1 MGDRSER
8 VQTNIDI
15 KASNRELSGLS
26 ATIAKIQEEAR
37 KLFHQIAELT
47 ELIRKRAQEKA
58 EAKRQVEQLAQTG
71 PASRSA
77 EPKPNVADNFLKQ
90 LNADKAKQAKSAPP
104 EESVAGDFLKK
115 LNSDRS
121 KRQAINIVS
130 ERMTRRAETMTEN
143 EQALVQL
150 LKAYDNGEIDFTK
163 VPAIQAIVRQE
174 VARQVAQAVNPA
186 EIKEQ
191 ASLQLKNDQTSYNE
205 QVNKILEQQGARLQE
220 QASQLDVEGVKR
232 QLLADIDRRS
242 KAVNE
247 AQAKLD
253 DEREKLA
260 DQEKKQFWRELIP
273 NLAGGVVSLFFASM
287 ILLLFKVLLWDGVW
301 RGLGLN
307 KLTDFVLTL
316 ARSHPF
322 GGSVLG
328 LILMLLVVGAII
340 ASFGRWSRP

>member
-1 MGDRSER
+1 
-8 VQTNIDI
+8 
-15 KASNRELSGLS
+15 
-26 ATIAKIQEEAR
+26 
-37 KLFHQIAELT
+37 
-47 ELIRKRAQEKA
+47 
-58 EAKRQVEQLAQTG
+58 
-71 PASRSA
+71 
-77 EPKPNVADNFLKQ
+77 
-90 LNADKAKQAKSAPP
+90 
-104 EESVAGDFLKK
+104 
-115 LNSDRS
+115 
-121 KRQAINIVS
+121 
-130 ERMTRRAETMTEN
+130 MTEN

-253 DEREKLA
+253 DERERLA
-260 DQEKKQFWRELIP
+260 EREKKQFWRELIP
-273 NLAGGVVSLFFASM
+273 PLAGGVVSLFFASM
-287 ILLLFKVLLWDGVW
+287 ILLLFKALLWDGIW

-322 GGSVLG
+322 GGSILG
-328 LILMLLVVGAII
+328 LVLMVLIAIAII
-340 ASFGRWSRP
+340 VSFWGMVEAVELLTDWDAEKLMFWRRDRY

>member
-1 MGDRSER
+1 
-8 VQTNIDI
+8 
-15 KASNRELSGLS
+15 
-26 ATIAKIQEEAR
+26 
-37 KLFHQIAELT
+37 
-47 ELIRKRAQEKA
+47 
-58 EAKRQVEQLAQTG
+58 
-71 PASRSA
+71 
-77 EPKPNVADNFLKQ
+77 
-90 LNADKAKQAKSAPP
+90 
-104 EESVAGDFLKK
+104 
-115 LNSDRS
+115 
-121 KRQAINIVS
+121 
-130 ERMTRRAETMTEN
+130 MTEN

-247 AQAKLD
+247 AQAELD
-253 DEREKLA
+253 DERARLA
-260 DQEKKQFWRELIP
+260 DREKKQFWRELIP
-273 NLAGGVVSLFFASM
+273 NLAGGVVSLFFAVM
-287 ILLLFKVLLWDGVW
+287 ILLLFKALLWDGIW

-322 GGSVLG
+322 GGSILG
-328 LILMLLVVGAII
+328 LILMVLIAGAII
-340 ASFGRWSRP
+340 VSFWGMVETVKTLTDWDTEKLMFWRHDRY

>member
-1 MGDRSER
+1 
-8 VQTNIDI
+8 
-15 KASNRELSGLS
+15 
-26 ATIAKIQEEAR
+26 
-37 KLFHQIAELT
+37 
-47 ELIRKRAQEKA
+47 
-58 EAKRQVEQLAQTG
+58 
-71 PASRSA
+71 
-77 EPKPNVADNFLKQ
+77 
-90 LNADKAKQAKSAPP
+90 
-104 EESVAGDFLKK
+104 
-115 LNSDRS
+115 
-121 KRQAINIVS
+121 
-130 ERMTRRAETMTEN
+130 MTEN

-163 VPAIQAIVRQE
+163 VPAIQVIIRQE

-191 ASLQLKNDQTSYNE
+191 ASQQLKSDQTNYNE

-220 QASQLDVEGVKR
+220 QASQLDVEGVKQ

-247 AQAKLD
+247 AQAELD
-253 DEREKLA
+253 DKRERLA
-260 DQEKKQFWRELIP
+260 DREKKQFWRELIS

-287 ILLLFKVLLWDGVW
+287 ILLLFKALLWDGVW

-322 GGSVLG
+322 GGSILG
-328 LILMLLVVGAII
+328 LILMVLIAGAII
-340 ASFGRWSRP
+340 VSFWGMVEAVKTLTDWDTEKLMFWRHDRY

>member
-1 MGDRSER
+1 
-8 VQTNIDI
+8 
-15 KASNRELSGLS
+15 
-26 ATIAKIQEEAR
+26 
-37 KLFHQIAELT
+37 
-47 ELIRKRAQEKA
+47 
-58 EAKRQVEQLAQTG
+58 
-71 PASRSA
+71 
-77 EPKPNVADNFLKQ
+77 
-90 LNADKAKQAKSAPP
+90 
-104 EESVAGDFLKK
+104 
-115 LNSDRS
+115 
-121 KRQAINIVS
+121 
-130 ERMTRRAETMTEN
+130 MTEN

-163 VPAIQAIVRQE
+163 VPAIQAIVRKE

-205 QVNKILEQQGARLQE
+205 QVNKILEQQGARLKE

-247 AQAKLD
+247 AQAELD
-253 DEREKLA
+253 DERERLA
-260 DQEKKQFWRELIP
+260 DREKKQFWRELIP
-273 NLAGGVVSLFFASM
+273 NLAGGVVSLFFAVM
-287 ILLLFKVLLWDGVW
+287 ILLLFKALLWDGIW

-322 GGSVLG
+322 GGSILG
-328 LILMLLVVGAII
+328 LILMVLIAGAII
-340 ASFGRWSRP
+340 VSFWGMVEAVKTLTDWDTEKLMFWRHDRY

>member
-1 MGDRSER
+1 
-8 VQTNIDI
+8 
-15 KASNRELSGLS
+15 
-26 ATIAKIQEEAR
+26 
-37 KLFHQIAELT
+37 
-47 ELIRKRAQEKA
+47 
-58 EAKRQVEQLAQTG
+58 
-71 PASRSA
+71 
-77 EPKPNVADNFLKQ
+77 
-90 LNADKAKQAKSAPP
+90 
-104 EESVAGDFLKK
+104 
-115 LNSDRS
+115 
-121 KRQAINIVS
+121 
-130 ERMTRRAETMTEN
+130 MTEN

-220 QASQLDVEGVKR
+220 QVSQLDVEGVKQ

-247 AQAKLD
+247 AQAELD
-253 DEREKLA
+253 DETERLA
-260 DQEKKQFWRELIP
+260 DREKKQFWRELIP
-273 NLAGGVVSLFFASM
+273 NLAGGVVSLFFAVM
-287 ILLLFKVLLWDGVW
+287 ILLLFKALLWDGIW

-322 GGSVLG
+322 GGSILG
-328 LILMLLVVGAII
+328 LILMVLIAGAII
-340 ASFGRWSRP
+340 VSFWGMVEAVEMLTDWDTEKLMFWRHDRY

>member
-1 MGDRSER
+1 
-8 VQTNIDI
+8 
-15 KASNRELSGLS
+15 
-26 ATIAKIQEEAR
+26 
-37 KLFHQIAELT
+37 
-47 ELIRKRAQEKA
+47 
-58 EAKRQVEQLAQTG
+58 
-71 PASRSA
+71 
-77 EPKPNVADNFLKQ
+77 
-90 LNADKAKQAKSAPP
+90 
-104 EESVAGDFLKK
+104 
-115 LNSDRS
+115 
-121 KRQAINIVS
+121 
-130 ERMTRRAETMTEN
+130 MTEN

-174 VARQVAQAVNPA
+174 VARQVARAVNPA

-242 KAVNE
+242 KAVKE

-253 DEREKLA
+253 DERERLA
-260 DQEKKQFWRELIP
+260 DREKKQFWRELIP
-273 NLAGGVVSLFFASM
+273 PLAGGVVSLFFASM
-287 ILLLFKVLLWDGVW
+287 ILLLFKALLWDGIW

-322 GGSVLG
+322 GGSILG
-328 LILMLLVVGAII
+328 LILMVLIAGAII
-340 ASFGRWSRP
+340 VSFWGMVEAVEMLTDWDAEKLMFWRRDRY

>member
-1 MGDRSER
+1 
-8 VQTNIDI
+8 
-15 KASNRELSGLS
+15 
-26 ATIAKIQEEAR
+26 
-37 KLFHQIAELT
+37 
-47 ELIRKRAQEKA
+47 
-58 EAKRQVEQLAQTG
+58 
-71 PASRSA
+71 
-77 EPKPNVADNFLKQ
+77 
-90 LNADKAKQAKSAPP
+90 
-104 EESVAGDFLKK
+104 
-115 LNSDRS
+115 
-121 KRQAINIVS
+121 
-130 ERMTRRAETMTEN
+130 MTEN

-220 QASQLDVEGVKR
+220 QASQLDVDGVKR

-242 KAVNE
+242 KAVKE

-253 DEREKLA
+253 DERERLA
-260 DQEKKQFWRELIP
+260 DREKKQFWRELIP
-273 NLAGGVVSLFFASM
+273 NLAGGVVSLFFAVM
-287 ILLLFKVLLWDGVW
+287 ILLLFKALLWDGIW

-322 GGSVLG
+322 GGSILG
-328 LILMLLVVGAII
+328 LILMVLIAGAII
-340 ASFGRWSRP
+340 VSFWGMVEAVKMLTDWDTEKLMFWRHDRY

>member
-1 MGDRSER
+1 
-8 VQTNIDI
+8 
-15 KASNRELSGLS
+15 
-26 ATIAKIQEEAR
+26 
-37 KLFHQIAELT
+37 
-47 ELIRKRAQEKA
+47 
-58 EAKRQVEQLAQTG
+58 
-71 PASRSA
+71 
-77 EPKPNVADNFLKQ
+77 
-90 LNADKAKQAKSAPP
+90 
-104 EESVAGDFLKK
+104 
-115 LNSDRS
+115 
-121 KRQAINIVS
+121 
-130 ERMTRRAETMTEN
+130 MTEN

-220 QASQLDVEGVKR
+220 QASQLDLDGVKR

-242 KAVNE
+242 KAVKE

-253 DEREKLA
+253 DERERLA
-260 DQEKKQFWRELIP
+260 DREKKQFWRELIP
-273 NLAGGVVSLFFASM
+273 NLAGGVVSLFFAVM
-287 ILLLFKVLLWDGVW
+287 ILLLFKALLWDGIW

-322 GGSVLG
+322 GGSILG
-328 LILMLLVVGAII
+328 LILMVLIAGAII
-340 ASFGRWSRP
+340 VSFWGMVEAVEMLTDWNAEKLMFWRKDRY

>member
-1 MGDRSER
+1 
-8 VQTNIDI
+8 
-15 KASNRELSGLS
+15 
-26 ATIAKIQEEAR
+26 
-37 KLFHQIAELT
+37 
-47 ELIRKRAQEKA
+47 
-58 EAKRQVEQLAQTG
+58 
-71 PASRSA
+71 
-77 EPKPNVADNFLKQ
+77 
-90 LNADKAKQAKSAPP
+90 
-104 EESVAGDFLKK
+104 
-115 LNSDRS
+115 
-121 KRQAINIVS
+121 
-130 ERMTRRAETMTEN
+130 MTEN

-174 VARQVAQAVNPA
+174 VARQVARAVNPA

-220 QASQLDVEGVKR
+220 QASQLDVEGIKR

-242 KAVNE
+242 KAVKE

-253 DEREKLA
+253 DERERLA
-260 DQEKKQFWRELIP
+260 DREKKQFWRELIP
-273 NLAGGVVSLFFASM
+273 PLAGGVVSLFFASM
-287 ILLLFKVLLWDGVW
+287 ILLLFKALLWDGIW

-322 GGSVLG
+322 GGSILG
-328 LILMLLVVGAII
+328 LILMVLIAGAII
-340 ASFGRWSRP
+340 VSFWGMVKAVEMLTDWDTEKLMFWRHDRY

>member
-1 MGDRSER
+1 
-8 VQTNIDI
+8 
-15 KASNRELSGLS
+15 
-26 ATIAKIQEEAR
+26 
-37 KLFHQIAELT
+37 
-47 ELIRKRAQEKA
+47 
-58 EAKRQVEQLAQTG
+58 
-71 PASRSA
+71 
-77 EPKPNVADNFLKQ
+77 
-90 LNADKAKQAKSAPP
+90 
-104 EESVAGDFLKK
+104 
-115 LNSDRS
+115 
-121 KRQAINIVS
+121 
-130 ERMTRRAETMTEN
+130 MTEN

-322 GGSVLG
+322 GGSILG
-328 LILMLLVVGAII
+328 LILMVLIAGAII
-340 ASFGRWSRP
+340 VSFWGMVEAVKTLTDWDTEKLMFWRRDRY

>member
-1 MGDRSER
+1 
-8 VQTNIDI
+8 
-15 KASNRELSGLS
+15 
-26 ATIAKIQEEAR
+26 
-37 KLFHQIAELT
+37 
-47 ELIRKRAQEKA
+47 
-58 EAKRQVEQLAQTG
+58 
-71 PASRSA
+71 
-77 EPKPNVADNFLKQ
+77 
-90 LNADKAKQAKSAPP
+90 
-104 EESVAGDFLKK
+104 
-115 LNSDRS
+115 
-121 KRQAINIVS
+121 
-130 ERMTRRAETMTEN
+130 MTEN

-220 QASQLDVEGVKR
+220 QASQLDVEGVKQ

-242 KAVNE
+242 KAVKE

-253 DEREKLA
+253 DERERLA
-260 DQEKKQFWRELIP
+260 DREKKQFWRELIP
-273 NLAGGVVSLFFASM
+273 NLAGGVVSLFFAVM
-287 ILLLFKVLLWDGVW
+287 ILLLFKALLWDGIW

-322 GGSVLG
+322 GGSILG
-328 LILMLLVVGAII
+328 LILMVLIAGAII
-340 ASFGRWSRP
+340 VSFWGMVEAVEMLTDWDTEKLMFWRHDRY

>member
-1 MGDRSER
+1 
-8 VQTNIDI
+8 
-15 KASNRELSGLS
+15 
-26 ATIAKIQEEAR
+26 
-37 KLFHQIAELT
+37 
-47 ELIRKRAQEKA
+47 
-58 EAKRQVEQLAQTG
+58 
-71 PASRSA
+71 
-77 EPKPNVADNFLKQ
+77 
-90 LNADKAKQAKSAPP
+90 
-104 EESVAGDFLKK
+104 
-115 LNSDRS
+115 
-121 KRQAINIVS
+121 
-130 ERMTRRAETMTEN
+130 MTEN

-242 KAVNE
+242 KAVKE

-253 DEREKLA
+253 DERERLA
-260 DQEKKQFWRELIP
+260 DREKKQFWRELIP
-273 NLAGGVVSLFFASM
+273 PLAGGVVSLFFASM

-322 GGSVLG
+322 GGSILG
-328 LILMLLVVGAII
+328 LILMVLIAGAII
-340 ASFGRWSRP
+340 VSFWGMVEAVKTLTDWDAEKLMFWRRDRY

>member
-1 MGDRSER
+1 
-8 VQTNIDI
+8 
-15 KASNRELSGLS
+15 
-26 ATIAKIQEEAR
+26 
-37 KLFHQIAELT
+37 
-47 ELIRKRAQEKA
+47 
-58 EAKRQVEQLAQTG
+58 
-71 PASRSA
+71 
-77 EPKPNVADNFLKQ
+77 
-90 LNADKAKQAKSAPP
+90 
-104 EESVAGDFLKK
+104 
-115 LNSDRS
+115 
-121 KRQAINIVS
+121 
-130 ERMTRRAETMTEN
+130 MTEN

-174 VARQVAQAVNPA
+174 VARQVAQSVNPA

-191 ASLQLKNDQTSYNE
+191 ARQQLKNDQTSYNE
-205 QVNKILEQQGARLQE
+205 QVNNILKQQGARLQE
-220 QASQLDVEGVKR
+220 QASHLDVEGVKQ

-242 KAVNE
+242 KAVKE
-247 AQAKLD
+247 AQTKLD
-253 DEREKLA
+253 DELERLA

-287 ILLLFKVLLWDGVW
+287 ILLLFKVLLWDGIW

-307 KLTDFVLTL
+307 RLTKFVLTL

-340 ASFGRWSRP
+340 VSFWAMVETVKTLADWDTKKLMFWCRDRY

>member
-1 MGDRSER
+1 
-8 VQTNIDI
+8 
-15 KASNRELSGLS
+15 
-26 ATIAKIQEEAR
+26 
-37 KLFHQIAELT
+37 
-47 ELIRKRAQEKA
+47 
-58 EAKRQVEQLAQTG
+58 
-71 PASRSA
+71 
-77 EPKPNVADNFLKQ
+77 
-90 LNADKAKQAKSAPP
+90 
-104 EESVAGDFLKK
+104 
-115 LNSDRS
+115 
-121 KRQAINIVS
+121 
-130 ERMTRRAETMTEN
+130 MTEN

-242 KAVNE
+242 KAVKE

-253 DEREKLA
+253 DERERLA
-260 DQEKKQFWRELIP
+260 DREKKQFWRELIP
-273 NLAGGVVSLFFASM
+273 PLAGGVVSLFFASM
-287 ILLLFKVLLWDGVW
+287 ILLLFKTLLWDGIW

-322 GGSVLG
+322 GGSILG
-328 LILMLLVVGAII
+328 LILMVLIAGAII
-340 ASFGRWSRP
+340 VSFWGMVEAVKMLTDWDTEKLMFWRHDRY

>member
-1 MGDRSER
+1 
-8 VQTNIDI
+8 
-15 KASNRELSGLS
+15 
-26 ATIAKIQEEAR
+26 
-37 KLFHQIAELT
+37 
-47 ELIRKRAQEKA
+47 
-58 EAKRQVEQLAQTG
+58 
-71 PASRSA
+71 
-77 EPKPNVADNFLKQ
+77 
-90 LNADKAKQAKSAPP
+90 
-104 EESVAGDFLKK
+104 
-115 LNSDRS
+115 
-121 KRQAINIVS
+121 
-130 ERMTRRAETMTEN
+130 MTEN

-174 VARQVAQAVNPA
+174 VARQVARAVNPA

-247 AQAKLD
+247 AQAELD
-253 DEREKLA
+253 DERERLA
-260 DQEKKQFWRELIP
+260 DREKKQFWRELIP
-273 NLAGGVVSLFFASM
+273 NLAGGVVSLFFAVM
-287 ILLLFKVLLWDGVW
+287 ILLLFKALLWDGIW

-322 GGSVLG
+322 GGSILG
-328 LILMLLVVGAII
+328 LILMVLIAGAII
-340 ASFGRWSRP
+340 VSFWGMVKAVKTLTDWDTEKLMFWRHDRY

>member
-1 MGDRSER
+1 
-8 VQTNIDI
+8 
-15 KASNRELSGLS
+15 
-26 ATIAKIQEEAR
+26 
-37 KLFHQIAELT
+37 
-47 ELIRKRAQEKA
+47 
-58 EAKRQVEQLAQTG
+58 
-71 PASRSA
+71 
-77 EPKPNVADNFLKQ
+77 
-90 LNADKAKQAKSAPP
+90 
-104 EESVAGDFLKK
+104 
-115 LNSDRS
+115 
-121 KRQAINIVS
+121 
-130 ERMTRRAETMTEN
+130 MTEN

-174 VARQVAQAVNPA
+174 VARQVARAVNPA

-242 KAVNE
+242 KAVKE

-253 DEREKLA
+253 DERERLA
-260 DQEKKQFWRELIP
+260 DREKKQFWRELIP
-273 NLAGGVVSLFFASM
+273 PLAGGVVSLFFASM
-287 ILLLFKVLLWDGVW
+287 ILLLFKALLWDGIW

-322 GGSVLG
+322 GGSILG
-328 LILMLLVVGAII
+328 LILMVLIAGAII
-340 ASFGRWSRP
+340 VSFWGMVEAVEMLTDWDTEKLMFWRHDRY

>member
-1 MGDRSER
+1 
-8 VQTNIDI
+8 
-15 KASNRELSGLS
+15 
-26 ATIAKIQEEAR
+26 
-37 KLFHQIAELT
+37 
-47 ELIRKRAQEKA
+47 
-58 EAKRQVEQLAQTG
+58 
-71 PASRSA
+71 
-77 EPKPNVADNFLKQ
+77 
-90 LNADKAKQAKSAPP
+90 
-104 EESVAGDFLKK
+104 
-115 LNSDRS
+115 
-121 KRQAINIVS
+121 
-130 ERMTRRAETMTEN
+130 MTEN

-220 QASQLDVEGVKR
+220 QASQLDVEGVKQ

-242 KAVNE
+242 KAVKE

-253 DEREKLA
+253 DERERLA
-260 DQEKKQFWRELIP
+260 DREKKQFWRELIP
-273 NLAGGVVSLFFASM
+273 PLAGGVVSLFFASM
-287 ILLLFKVLLWDGVW
+287 ILLLFKALLWDGIW

-322 GGSVLG
+322 GGSILG
-328 LILMLLVVGAII
+328 LILMVLIAGAII
-340 ASFGRWSRP
+340 VSFWGMVKAVEMLTDWDTGKLMFWRHDRY

>member
-1 MGDRSER
+1 
-8 VQTNIDI
+8 
-15 KASNRELSGLS
+15 
-26 ATIAKIQEEAR
+26 
-37 KLFHQIAELT
+37 
-47 ELIRKRAQEKA
+47 
-58 EAKRQVEQLAQTG
+58 
-71 PASRSA
+71 
-77 EPKPNVADNFLKQ
+77 
-90 LNADKAKQAKSAPP
+90 
-104 EESVAGDFLKK
+104 
-115 LNSDRS
+115 
-121 KRQAINIVS
+121 
-130 ERMTRRAETMTEN
+130 MTEN

-273 NLAGGVVSLFFASM
+273 NLAGGVVSLFFAVM
-287 ILLLFKVLLWDGVW
+287 ILLLFKALLWDGIW

-322 GGSVLG
+322 GGSILG
-328 LILMLLVVGAII
+328 LILMVLIAGAII
-340 ASFGRWSRP
+340 VSFWGMVEAVKTLTDWDTEKLMFWRHDRY

>member
-1 MGDRSER
+1 
-8 VQTNIDI
+8 
-15 KASNRELSGLS
+15 
-26 ATIAKIQEEAR
+26 
-37 KLFHQIAELT
+37 
-47 ELIRKRAQEKA
+47 
-58 EAKRQVEQLAQTG
+58 
-71 PASRSA
+71 
-77 EPKPNVADNFLKQ
+77 
-90 LNADKAKQAKSAPP
+90 
-104 EESVAGDFLKK
+104 
-115 LNSDRS
+115 
-121 KRQAINIVS
+121 
-130 ERMTRRAETMTEN
+130 MTEN

-220 QASQLDVEGVKR
+220 QVSQLDVEGVKR

-260 DQEKKQFWRELIP
+260 DREKKQFWRELIP
-273 NLAGGVVSLFFASM
+273 NLAGGVVSLFFAVM
-287 ILLLFKVLLWDGVW
+287 ILLLFKALLWDGIW

-322 GGSVLG
+322 GGSILG
-328 LILMLLVVGAII
+328 LILMVLIAGAII
-340 ASFGRWSRP
+340 VSFWGMVEAVEMLTDWDTEKLMFWRHDRY

>member
-1 MGDRSER
+1 
-8 VQTNIDI
+8 
-15 KASNRELSGLS
+15 
-26 ATIAKIQEEAR
+26 
-37 KLFHQIAELT
+37 
-47 ELIRKRAQEKA
+47 
-58 EAKRQVEQLAQTG
+58 
-71 PASRSA
+71 
-77 EPKPNVADNFLKQ
+77 
-90 LNADKAKQAKSAPP
+90 
-104 EESVAGDFLKK
+104 
-115 LNSDRS
+115 
-121 KRQAINIVS
+121 
-130 ERMTRRAETMTEN
+130 MTEN

-220 QASQLDVEGVKR
+220 QVSQLDVEGVKQ

-242 KAVNE
+242 KAVKE

-253 DEREKLA
+253 DERERLA
-260 DQEKKQFWRELIP
+260 DREKKQFWRELIP
-273 NLAGGVVSLFFASM
+273 NLAGGVVSLFFAVM
-287 ILLLFKVLLWDGVW
+287 ILLLFKALLWDGVW

-322 GGSVLG
+322 GGSILG
-328 LILMLLVVGAII
+328 LILMVLIAGAII
-340 ASFGRWSRP
+340 VSFWGMVEAVKMLTDWDTEKLMFWRHDRY

>member
-1 MGDRSER
+1 
-8 VQTNIDI
+8 
-15 KASNRELSGLS
+15 
-26 ATIAKIQEEAR
+26 
-37 KLFHQIAELT
+37 
-47 ELIRKRAQEKA
+47 
-58 EAKRQVEQLAQTG
+58 
-71 PASRSA
+71 
-77 EPKPNVADNFLKQ
+77 
-90 LNADKAKQAKSAPP
+90 
-104 EESVAGDFLKK
+104 
-115 LNSDRS
+115 
-121 KRQAINIVS
+121 
-130 ERMTRRAETMTEN
+130 MTEN

-220 QASQLDVEGVKR
+220 QVSQLDVEGVKQ

-247 AQAKLD
+247 AQAELD
-253 DEREKLA
+253 DETERLA
-260 DQEKKQFWRELIP
+260 DREKKQFWRELIP
-273 NLAGGVVSLFFASM
+273 NLAGGVVSLFFAVM
-287 ILLLFKVLLWDGVW
+287 ILLLFKALLWDGIW

-322 GGSVLG
+322 GGSILG
-328 LILMLLVVGAII
+328 LILMVLIAGAII
-340 ASFGRWSRP
+340 VSFWGMVEAVEMLTDWDAEKLMFWRRDRY

>member
-1 MGDRSER
+1 
-8 VQTNIDI
+8 
-15 KASNRELSGLS
+15 
-26 ATIAKIQEEAR
+26 
-37 KLFHQIAELT
+37 
-47 ELIRKRAQEKA
+47 
-58 EAKRQVEQLAQTG
+58 
-71 PASRSA
+71 
-77 EPKPNVADNFLKQ
+77 
-90 LNADKAKQAKSAPP
+90 
-104 EESVAGDFLKK
+104 
-115 LNSDRS
+115 
-121 KRQAINIVS
+121 
-130 ERMTRRAETMTEN
+130 MTEN

-260 DQEKKQFWRELIP
+260 DREKKQFWRELIP
-273 NLAGGVVSLFFASM
+273 NLAGGVVSLFFAVM
-287 ILLLFKVLLWDGVW
+287 ILLLFKALLWDGVW

-322 GGSVLG
+322 GGSILG
-328 LILMLLVVGAII
+328 LILMVLIAGAII
-340 ASFGRWSRP
+340 VSFWGMVEAVKTLTDWDTEKLMFWRHDRY

>member
-1 MGDRSER
+1 
-8 VQTNIDI
+8 
-15 KASNRELSGLS
+15 
-26 ATIAKIQEEAR
+26 
-37 KLFHQIAELT
+37 
-47 ELIRKRAQEKA
+47 
-58 EAKRQVEQLAQTG
+58 
-71 PASRSA
+71 
-77 EPKPNVADNFLKQ
+77 
-90 LNADKAKQAKSAPP
+90 
-104 EESVAGDFLKK
+104 
-115 LNSDRS
+115 
-121 KRQAINIVS
+121 
-130 ERMTRRAETMTEN
+130 MTEN

-150 LKAYDNGEIDFTK
+150 LKAYDNGEIDFTE

-242 KAVNE
+242 KAVKE

-253 DEREKLA
+253 DERERLA
-260 DQEKKQFWRELIP
+260 DREKKQFWRELIP
-273 NLAGGVVSLFFASM
+273 PLAGGVVSLFFASM
-287 ILLLFKVLLWDGVW
+287 ILLLFKALLWDGIW

-322 GGSVLG
+322 GGSILG
-328 LILMLLVVGAII
+328 LILMVLIAGAII
-340 ASFGRWSRP
+340 VSFWGMVEAVEMLTDWDTEKLMFWRHDRY

>member
-1 MGDRSER
+1 
-8 VQTNIDI
+8 
-15 KASNRELSGLS
+15 
-26 ATIAKIQEEAR
+26 
-37 KLFHQIAELT
+37 
-47 ELIRKRAQEKA
+47 
-58 EAKRQVEQLAQTG
+58 
-71 PASRSA
+71 
-77 EPKPNVADNFLKQ
+77 
-90 LNADKAKQAKSAPP
+90 
-104 EESVAGDFLKK
+104 
-115 LNSDRS
+115 
-121 KRQAINIVS
+121 
-130 ERMTRRAETMTEN
+130 MTEN

-174 VARQVAQAVNPA
+174 VARQVARAVNPA

-220 QASQLDVEGVKR
+220 QASQLDVDGVKR

-242 KAVNE
+242 KAVKE

-253 DEREKLA
+253 DERERLA
-260 DQEKKQFWRELIP
+260 DREKKQFWRELIP
-273 NLAGGVVSLFFASM
+273 PLAGGVVSLFFASM
-287 ILLLFKVLLWDGVW
+287 ILLLFKALLWDGVW

-322 GGSVLG
+322 GGSILG
-328 LILMLLVVGAII
+328 LILMVLIAGAII
-340 ASFGRWSRP
+340 VSFWGMVKAVEMLTDWDAEKLMFWRRDRY

>member
-1 MGDRSER
+1 
-8 VQTNIDI
+8 
-15 KASNRELSGLS
+15 
-26 ATIAKIQEEAR
+26 
-37 KLFHQIAELT
+37 
-47 ELIRKRAQEKA
+47 
-58 EAKRQVEQLAQTG
+58 
-71 PASRSA
+71 
-77 EPKPNVADNFLKQ
+77 
-90 LNADKAKQAKSAPP
+90 
-104 EESVAGDFLKK
+104 
-115 LNSDRS
+115 
-121 KRQAINIVS
+121 
-130 ERMTRRAETMTEN
+130 MTEN

-191 ASLQLKNDQTSYNE
+191 ASLQLKNDQTNYNE

-242 KAVNE
+242 KAFKE

-253 DEREKLA
+253 DERERLA
-260 DQEKKQFWRELIP
+260 DREKKQFWRELIP
-273 NLAGGVVSLFFASM
+273 PLAGGVVSLFFASM
-287 ILLLFKVLLWDGVW
+287 ILLLFKALLWDGIW

-322 GGSVLG
+322 GGSILG
-328 LILMLLVVGAII
+328 LILMVLIAGAII
-340 ASFGRWSRP
+340 VSFWGMVKAVEMLTDWDTEKLMFWRHDRY

>member
-1 MGDRSER
+1 
-8 VQTNIDI
+8 
-15 KASNRELSGLS
+15 
-26 ATIAKIQEEAR
+26 
-37 KLFHQIAELT
+37 
-47 ELIRKRAQEKA
+47 
-58 EAKRQVEQLAQTG
+58 
-71 PASRSA
+71 
-77 EPKPNVADNFLKQ
+77 
-90 LNADKAKQAKSAPP
+90 
-104 EESVAGDFLKK
+104 
-115 LNSDRS
+115 
-121 KRQAINIVS
+121 
-130 ERMTRRAETMTEN
+130 MTEN

-220 QASQLDVEGVKR
+220 QASQLDLDGVKR

-253 DEREKLA
+253 DERERLA
-260 DQEKKQFWRELIP
+260 DREKKQFWRELIP
-273 NLAGGVVSLFFASM
+273 NLAGGVVSLFFAVM
-287 ILLLFKVLLWDGVW
+287 ILLLFKALLWDGVW

-322 GGSVLG
+322 GGSILG
-328 LILMLLVVGAII
+328 LILMVLIAGAII
-340 ASFGRWSRP
+340 VSFWGMVEAVKMLTDWDTEKLMFWRHDRY

>member
-1 MGDRSER
+1 
-8 VQTNIDI
+8 
-15 KASNRELSGLS
+15 
-26 ATIAKIQEEAR
+26 
-37 KLFHQIAELT
+37 
-47 ELIRKRAQEKA
+47 
-58 EAKRQVEQLAQTG
+58 
-71 PASRSA
+71 
-77 EPKPNVADNFLKQ
+77 
-90 LNADKAKQAKSAPP
+90 
-104 EESVAGDFLKK
+104 
-115 LNSDRS
+115 
-121 KRQAINIVS
+121 
-130 ERMTRRAETMTEN
+130 MTEN

-191 ASLQLKNDQTSYNE
+191 ASLQLKNDQTNYNE

-247 AQAKLD
+247 AQAELD
-253 DEREKLA
+253 DERERLA
-260 DQEKKQFWRELIP
+260 GREKKQFWRELIP

-287 ILLLFKVLLWDGVW
+287 ILLLFKALLWDGVW

-322 GGSVLG
+322 GGSILG
-328 LILMLLVVGAII
+328 LILMVLIAGAII
-340 ASFGRWSRP
+340 VSFWGMVKAVEMLTDWDAEKLMFWRRDRY

>member
-1 MGDRSER
+1 
-8 VQTNIDI
+8 
-15 KASNRELSGLS
+15 
-26 ATIAKIQEEAR
+26 
-37 KLFHQIAELT
+37 
-47 ELIRKRAQEKA
+47 
-58 EAKRQVEQLAQTG
+58 
-71 PASRSA
+71 
-77 EPKPNVADNFLKQ
+77 
-90 LNADKAKQAKSAPP
+90 
-104 EESVAGDFLKK
+104 
-115 LNSDRS
+115 
-121 KRQAINIVS
+121 
-130 ERMTRRAETMTEN
+130 MTEN

-220 QASQLDVEGVKR
+220 QVSQLDVEGVKQ

-242 KAVNE
+242 KAVKE

-253 DEREKLA
+253 DERERLA
-260 DQEKKQFWRELIP
+260 DREKKQFWRELIP
-273 NLAGGVVSLFFASM
+273 NLAGGVVSLFFAVM
-287 ILLLFKVLLWDGVW
+287 ILLLFKALLWDGIW

-322 GGSVLG
+322 GGSILG
-328 LILMLLVVGAII
+328 LILMVLIAGAII
-340 ASFGRWSRP
+340 VSFWGMVEAVEMLTDWDTEKLMFWRHDRY